1 MKKHLGFSLI
11 ELMIVIAIIA
21 ILSVMGL
28 AAYSGYIKKARDT
41 NRLGDI
47 ATIAKSILAITSQ
60 TGQAPVSIA
69 EVVTAIKGVNNN
81 VTLTDSLN
89 GKVNCL
95 DAAGTGK
102 VACGYYYTQ
111 CDAGAGFAVGVRFET
126 DVNHAKYAKDIIGD
140 VPASASV
147 GTASQSDDFYSL
159 GNCPAYCGAS
169 DCAAVVETYT
179 PITPAV

>member
-1 MKKHLGFSLI
+1 MKKLLGFSLI

-21 ILSVMGL
+21 ILSVVGL

-47 ATIAKSILAITSQ
+47 TIIAKAILGITSQ

-69 EVVTAIKGVNNN
+69 EVITAIKGVNNN

-89 GKVNCL
+89 GQIKCL
-95 DAAGTGK
+95 DADGTGK

-111 CDAGAGFAVGVRFET
+111 CDNGAGFAVGVRFET
-126 DVNHAKYAKDIIGD
+126 ETNRLKYAADIIGNVD
-140 VPASASV
+140 ASTSV
-147 GTASQSDDFYSL
+147 TTASQSDDFYSL
-159 GNCPAYCGAS
+159 GNCPAYCGSSGCAS
-169 DCAAVVETYT
+169 AVRDYT
-179 PITPAV
+179 PITGA